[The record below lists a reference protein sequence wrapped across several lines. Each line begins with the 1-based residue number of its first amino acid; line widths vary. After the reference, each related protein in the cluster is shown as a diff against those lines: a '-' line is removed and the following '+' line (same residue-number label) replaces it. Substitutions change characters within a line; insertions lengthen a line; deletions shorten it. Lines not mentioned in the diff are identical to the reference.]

1 MSTSIYSLTS
11 KRFSSCIFLITLSLW
26 SKGYINVASNRTR
39 QCVLH
44 SPTSNTM
51 AVCLSR
57 ARLLDRW
64 KRWKTSG
71 VFPVCNCLELRASG
85 GTRDSE
91 INFGKQFAALVFGRV
106 TNARYV
112 CTHTRTHSRTHS
124 YTHEHTHRWYS
135 HQLICNFIGCSQKP
149 DILWKRKIWLIFR
162 KLKINTNLSYRS
174 EDGTVSVRT
183 SQPGWISLSQG
194 AGWPGGRETS
204 NELIIAEKTP
214 RAITLMNR
222 LYPLALVSRGSVW
235 KRSTL
240 RRERF
245 SNITIINIGKWNLP
259 GEQ

>member
-44 SPTSNTM
+44 SRTSNTM

-71 VFPVCNCLELRASG
+71 VFPVCNCSELRASG
-85 GTRDSE
+85 GTRDNE
-91 INFGKQFAALVFGRV
+91 INFGKQFAALVFFGWV

-124 YTHEHTHRWYS
+124 YTHEHTQTHTNTHTQVVQPSTHLPFHRLFTKAR
-135 HQLICNFIGCSQKP
+135 HL
-149 DILWKRKIWLIFR
+149 
-162 KLKINTNLSYRS
+162 LK
-174 EDGTVSVRT
+174 
-183 SQPGWISLSQG
+183 
-194 AGWPGGRETS
+194 
-204 NELIIAEKTP
+204 EKNM
-214 RAITLMNR
+214 AD
-222 LYPLALVSRGSVW
+222 
-235 KRSTL
+235 
-240 RRERF
+240 F
-245 SNITIINIGKWNLP
+245 
-259 GEQ
+259 